1 MKFSIQD
8 LFIKCD
14 QILNFLHIWSYLLEK
29 SLMENFIF
37 EEVLLISNKYIFLSS
52 QVKQTLTIDST
63 NGMTLK
69 L

>member
-1 MKFSIQD
+1 
-8 LFIKCD
+8 
-14 QILNFLHIWSYLLEK
+14 
-29 SLMENFIF
+29 MENFIF

-52 QVKQTLTIDST
+52 QVKQTLNIDST